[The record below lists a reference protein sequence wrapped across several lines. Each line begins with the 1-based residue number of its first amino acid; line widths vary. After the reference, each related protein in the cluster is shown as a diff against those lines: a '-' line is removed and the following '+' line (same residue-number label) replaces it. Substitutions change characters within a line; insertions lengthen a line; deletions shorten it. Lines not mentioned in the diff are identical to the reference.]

1 MKMTLLLTGSVGINI
16 ALGIAYLLKTQPS
29 PTVEGPPAR
38 GPSNA
43 HPPGQMVEKCVTNVV
58 TVTTPLEPFDWRK
71 VESEDY
77 RQYVANL
84 RAIGCP
90 EKTLR
95 DIIMADV
102 TDLFR
107 QRARTSSSNRFEYW
121 KPGLLG
127 NAFDEKRVA
136 QQKEQAKERRDILA
150 GLLGESYS
158 EKSDPAAGQIMS
170 PMEQM
175 TGEFLSPEKQ
185 ASMKALEVKYAGR
198 MLLAAKEEGGENGDA
213 MRKVIADKDG
223 EMLTVLSP
231 EEKYEYELRL
241 SQPAILLR
249 MNMGAFEPTEAEFR
263 QMFDCAKGFTDK
275 FGLGVIARLGN
286 FQRGDGQAG
295 EMLDGFKNALG
306 EQRFEQFQAQRMLA
320 LTQKR

>member
-1 MKMTLLLTGSVGINI
+1 MG
-16 ALGIAYLLKTQPS
+16 
-29 PTVEGPPAR
+29 EPPGR
-38 GPSNA
+38 GPSSA
-43 HPPGQMVEKCVTNVV
+43 HPPAQVIEKCVTNVV

-107 QRARTSSSNRFEYW
+107 QRARSSSSNRFEYW

-127 NAFDEKRVA
+127 NAFDEKRMA
-136 QQKEQAKERRDILA
+136 QQKEQAKERREILA

-198 MLLAAKEEGGENGDA
+198 MLQAAKEEGGENGDA
-213 MRKVIADKDG
+213 MRKVMTDKDA
-223 EMLTVLSP
+223 EMLSVLSP

-249 MNMGAFEPTEAEFR
+249 MNMGAFEPTETEFR
-263 QMFDCAKGFTDK
+263 EMFNTAKK
-275 FGLGVIARLGN
+275 VHRQIRLG
-286 FQRGDGQAG
+286 RHGPIR
-295 EMLDGFKNALG
+295 KCPT
-306 EQRFEQFQAQRMLA
+306 R
-320 LTQKR
+320 